1 MFNRK
6 ISSESFDDSLE
17 EFEDFL
23 HDPLL
28 TRDISNKST
37 SNDTSAVDLET
48 GEILSP
54 QPRETTRN
62 TRSRSAPTPP
72 ENSRTTQAKV
82 KGIVTTPFLFLL
94 PIGFSLF
101 FCLITCLVGYII
113 FTNELTELSLQA
125 EVTSEKVTNLD
136 NLVKELQITHSS
148 SEESE
153 EVLSQLEDLSIGLED
168 VEAALQKHT
177 QTTKHAFP
185 LPAIKKTSPI
195 DSLKNVAYL
204 GFYGTSTQP
213 IAIIRIKDQQ
223 KELLTGQSVTEL
235 WQLTSIHPNHIL
247 VTHADGLTQQIA
259 RKKSLF

>member
-28 TRDISNKST
+28 TRDIPNKST
-37 SNDTSAVDLET
+37 SNDTSTVDLET

-54 QPRETTRN
+54 QPRDTTRN
-62 TRSRSAPTPP
+62 TRKRSLPTPP
-72 ENSRTTQAKV
+72 ENSRTTQP
-82 KGIVTTPFLFLL
+82 KGKDVFITPFSFLL
-94 PIGFSLF
+94 PVGSSLF
-101 FCLITCLVGYII
+101 FCLIIGLVGYFI
-113 FTNELTELSLQA
+113 FDNKLSELSLQA
-125 EVTSEKVTNLD
+125 KVTSEKVTNLD
-136 NLVKELQITHSS
+136 NLVKELQMTYS

-168 VEAALQKHT
+168 VEVALQKHT
-177 QTTKHAFP
+177 QTTKHALP
-185 LPAIKKTSPI
+185 LPAIKKSSPN

-247 VTHADGLTQQIA
+247 VTHPDGLTQQIA